1 MVQVLSHL
9 VDRCDDHVCVQVQ
22 EGGVVAHLLSLL
34 PVEKDFPQTDG
45 VLVYLLKVLKVIST
59 RQLVLRHLLLR
70 VLVIFVEKL
79 QELSVKN
86 DLRPNL
92 MNSLRPLEELL
103 KCVSTIIEPA
113 RILEIGLDIL
123 FLEGLDLLA
132 EYSRTAVHD
141 PFHGLL
147 VLGELLG

>member
-1 MVQVLSHL
+1 M
-9 VDRCDDHVCVQVQ
+9 
-22 EGGVVAHLLSLL
+22 
-34 PVEKDFPQTDG
+34 
-45 VLVYLLKVLKVIST
+45 YLLKVLKVIST
-59 RQLVLRHLLLR
+59 RQFVLRHLLLR

-86 DLRPNL
+86 DLGPNL

-103 KCVSTIIEPA
+103 EGVSTIIEPA